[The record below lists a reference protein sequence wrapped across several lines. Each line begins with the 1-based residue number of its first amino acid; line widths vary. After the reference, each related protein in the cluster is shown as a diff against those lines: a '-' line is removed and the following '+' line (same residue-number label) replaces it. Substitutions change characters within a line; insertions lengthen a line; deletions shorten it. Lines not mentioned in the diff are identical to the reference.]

1 LPILRV
7 SLYRLKPF
15 SRSIELTIQAYPPVK
30 DKKSEVLYGVEKAVG
45 REIYF
50 MDNVKEKMDTFFDKN
65 APSIVLD
72 VKEYR
77 NGYKNIRKRGGR
89 IRAFTEITKDNLPY
103 CKELMKLVN
112 ELRHLE
118 GVRGGIAV
126 SEAEYM
132 ATTVLKE
139 SAPLTEVVY
148 SNIREVVEQGQYIF
162 DTLWNTATPAEQ
174 KIKELEQGVEHPVIQ
189 VITDT
194 RTSISLAFDL
204 IESAKHEIL
213 VMFASA
219 KTFLLAVDAF
229 ALNHYQKAL
238 QRGIN
243 LTILVPLY
251 DDSKKDFNGASRD
264 GYVHGVDK
272 DDDDHDHAED
282 KYRNRFVDV
291 NKQVN
296 KIRKKIPNAN
306 LIVTDVSNNTKIT
319 IMVVDNSKSMV
330 WELKDDSLKDPYQ
343 AGGIAT
349 YSNIRSVAISYA
361 SIIHIIRKQS
371 DLYEQLK
378 DSKERLEMLNRQLES
393 HNIIQQEFIN
403 IAAHELRTPIQPIL
417 GLSEIALARYEKM
430 FDRND
435 PELKE
440 ILAVITRNAKRLH
453 RLTDDILDV
462 TRIDSKVLKLNR
474 ESVDIDEV
482 IDDIIYDFRNKVDH
496 TNDKQVKFV
505 KAIKSRSNKLKY
517 NARSGSHKVTK
528 LICDKNRVM
537 QIISN
542 LISNAIKFSFKNGT
556 ITISKEVSRDNRFI
570 VISVIDRGSG
580 IDPDLFPRLF
590 SKFSTRSNHGTG
602 LGLYICKN
610 LVEVQGGRIWAQGN
624 TDGPGATFSF
634 SLPIA
639 N

>member
-1 LPILRV
+1 
-7 SLYRLKPF
+7 
-15 SRSIELTIQAYPPVK
+15 
-30 DKKSEVLYGVEKAVG
+30 VEKAVG
-45 REIYF
+45 RGIYF
-50 MDNVKEKMDTFFDKN
+50 MDNVKEKMDIFFDKN

-77 NGYKNIRKRGGR
+77 NGYKNIRKRGGS
-89 IRAFTEITKDNLPY
+89 IRAFTEITKDNLLY
-103 CKELMKLVN
+103 CKELMKLVD
-112 ELRHLE
+112 ELRHLD

-148 SNIREVVEQGQYIF
+148 SNLREVVEQGQYIF
-162 DTLWNTATPAEQ
+162 DILWSTATPAEQ
-174 KIKELEQGVEHPVIQ
+174 KIKELEQGIEHPVIQ

-194 RTSISLAFDL
+194 RSSISLAFDL
-204 IESAKHEIL
+204 IGSAKHEIL

-219 KTFLLAVDAF
+219 KTFLLAADAF
-229 ALNHYQKAL
+229 ALSHYQNAL
-238 QRGIN
+238 QRGIS

-251 DDSKKDFNGASRD
+251 DNLKKGFNGARRV
-264 GYVHGVDK
+264 GHVHGIDK
-272 DDDDHDHAED
+272 DADNDDT
-282 KYRNRFVDV
+282 KNRSQNRFTDV
-291 NKQVN
+291 NEEIN

-306 LIVTDVSNNTKIT
+306 LIVTDISNNTKIT

-349 YSNIRSVAISYA
+349 YSNIPSVATSYA

-371 DLYEQLK
+371 NLYEQLK
-378 DSKERLEMLNRQLES
+378 DSKERLEMLNKQLES
-393 HNIIQQEFIN
+393 HNLIQQEFIN

-417 GLSEIALARYEKM
+417 GLSEIALARYDKV

-435 PELKE
+435 PELKDT
-440 ILAVITRNAKRLH
+440 LQVITRNAKRLH

-462 TRIDSKVLKLNR
+462 TRIDSKILKLNR
-474 ESVDIDEV
+474 ETVIIDEV
-482 IDDIIYDFRNKVDH
+482 IDEVINDFRNKVNH
-496 TNDKQVKFV
+496 TNGNQVKFV
-505 KAIKSRSNKLKY
+505 KTIKNRSNKTRY
-517 NARSGSHKVTK
+517 DARSESHNVTT

-556 ITISKEVSRDNRFI
+556 ITVSKEVSRDNKFI
-570 VISVIDRGSG
+570 IISVIDRGSG
-580 IDPDLFPRLF
+580 IDPDLLPRLF

-610 LVEVQGGRIWAQGN
+610 LVEAQGGRIWAHDN
-624 TDGPGATFSF
+624 TGGPGATFSF
-634 SLPIA
+634 SLPLS
-639 N
+639 

>member
-1 LPILRV
+1 
-7 SLYRLKPF
+7 
-15 SRSIELTIQAYPPVK
+15 
-30 DKKSEVLYGVEKAVG
+30 
-45 REIYF
+45 
-50 MDNVKEKMDTFFDKN
+50 MDNVKKKMDIFFDKN

-77 NGYKNIRKRGGR
+77 DGYMNIRKRGGR
-89 IRAFTEITKDNLPY
+89 IRAFTEITKDNLSY
-103 CKELMKLVN
+103 CKELMKLVD
-112 ELRHLE
+112 ELRHLD
-118 GVRGGIAV
+118 GVKGGIAV

-162 DTLWNTATPAEQ
+162 DTLWSTATPAEQ
-174 KIKELEQGVEHPVIQ
+174 KIKELEQGIEHPVIQ

-204 IESAKHEIL
+204 IGSAKHEIL

-219 KTFLLAVDAF
+219 KTFLLAANAF
-229 ALNHYQKAL
+229 ALNHYQTAL

-243 LTILVPLY
+243 LTILVPLH
-251 DDSKKDFNGASRD
+251 DDSKKVFNVASRD
-264 GYVHGVDK
+264 GNAEDVDK
-272 DDDDHDHAED
+272 DDNDNGQPED
-282 KYRNRFVDV
+282 KYSNGFVDL
-291 NKQVN
+291 KEQIN
-296 KIRKKIPNAN
+296 KIREKIPNAN
-306 LIVTDVSNNTKIT
+306 LIMTDVSNNTKIT
-319 IMVVDNSKSMV
+319 IMVVDNSKSMI

-349 YSNIRSVAISYA
+349 YSNITSVATSYA
-361 SIIHIIRKQS
+361 SIIHTIRKQS

-378 DSKERLEMLNRQLES
+378 ESKERLEILNQQLES

-417 GLSEIALARYEKM
+417 GLSEIALARRDKI
-430 FDRND
+430 FGRND

-440 ILAVITRNAKRLH
+440 TLEVIARNAKRLR

-462 TRIDSKVLKLNR
+462 TRIDSKILKLNG
-474 ESVDIDEV
+474 ESVNIDEV
-482 IDDIIYDFRNKVDH
+482 IDDVINDYTNKVDY
-496 TNDKQVKFV
+496 TNGKQVKFV
-505 KAIKSRSNKLKY
+505 KMIKNRSKNSKNGARY
-517 NARSGSHKVTK
+517 RSGSHNVTT
-528 LICDKNRVM
+528 LVCDKNRVM

-542 LISNAIKFSFKNGT
+542 LVSNAIKFSAKNGI
-556 ITISKEVSRDNRFI
+556 ITISKEISRDYKFI

-580 IDPDLFPRLF
+580 IDPDLHPRLF

-610 LVEVQGGRIWAQGN
+610 LVEAQGGRIWAKDN

-639 N
+639 SIN